1 MYQGLQFSVE
11 RRFATGFH
19 FGAAYTLSQSKDNTS
34 SLTDV
39 LPNSYNDR
47 AYWGL
52 SDFDRKHVF
61 IFNTI
66 YEIPFLKGSATW
78 TRRILG
84 NWEVSGVFQAQS
96 GTPFSVRKNVDYA
109 GVGAG
114 SGNQFWN
121 LVGDPS
127 MEPTPFTNSAV
138 WFNKAAF
145 AAPAAGTF
153 GVQPRNILRNPGYW
167 NLDGAVRKNFPTFE
181 KQFLQ
186 MRFEIFDVFNHPNW
200 NGASAD
206 PTSGSFGQITSKGG
220 NRALQIA
227 LKYIF

>member
-1 MYQGLQFSVE
+1 
-11 RRFATGFH
+11 
-19 FGAAYTLSQSKDNTS
+19 
-34 SLTDV
+34 
-39 LPNSYNDR
+39 
-47 AYWGL
+47 
-52 SDFDRKHVF
+52 
-61 IFNTI
+61 
-66 YEIPFLKGSATW
+66 
-78 TRRILG
+78 
-84 NWEVSGVFQAQS
+84 
-96 GTPFSVRKNVDYA
+96 
-109 GVGAG
+109 
-114 SGNQFWN
+114 
-121 LVGDPS
+121 

-220 NRALQIA
+220 TRELQIA